1 MRRFFQ
7 SAGPGSDGSIVLDG
21 AEAHHAVQVIRLR
34 VGERAVV
41 LDGRGGEHVCL
52 VSSVAR
58 REVRLQIERTIQHQP
73 PACRVRLVQAVTK
86 GKSFEVILQRAVE
99 LGAAEILPLLTER
112 VVARPAGSEFLDKQA
127 KWQQV
132 TVEAIKQCGA
142 TWLPQVLL
150 PASMADAQRQD
161 DSTELVIVAALS
173 AETAHLRAV
182 FESFIAQH
190 GRIPGTISVWIGP
203 EGDFTPEEL
212 KLLLQAGA
220 KPVSLGPNVLRSE
233 TAALCALS
241 ALGQEITFPR

>member
-7 SAGPGSDGSIVLDG
+7 SAGPGSDGGIVLDG

-41 LDGRGGEHVCL
+41 LDGRGGEHVCSV
-52 VSSVAR
+52 VSVTR
-58 REVRLQIERTIQHQP
+58 REVWLQVEQTIQHHP

-86 GKSFEVILQRAVE
+86 GKSFEVILQKAVE
-99 LGAAEILPLLTER
+99 LGAAEILPLLSER
-112 VVARPAGSEFLDKQA
+112 VVARPAGNEFLDKQA

-142 TWLPQVLL
+142 TWLPQVLV
-150 PASMADAQRQD
+150 PASVSDAQRQD
-161 DSTELVIVAALS
+161 DSTELVIVAALN
-173 AETAHLRAV
+173 AETVHLRTV
-182 FESFIAQH
+182 FESFIDQH
-190 GRIPGTISVWIGP
+190 GQIPETISVWIGP

-212 KLLLQAGA
+212 QSLLQAGA
-220 KPVSLGPNVLRSE
+220 KPVTLGPNVLRSE

-241 ALGQEITFPR
+241 VLAHEITFPR

>member
-41 LDGRGGEHVCL
+41 LDGRGGEYVCL

-58 REVRLQIERTIQHQP
+58 REVRLQIERTIQHQA

-86 GKSFEVILQRAVE
+86 GKSFEVILQKAVE

-132 TVEAIKQCGA
+132 AVEAIKQCGA
-142 TWLPQVLL
+142 TWLPRVLV
-150 PASMADAQRQD
+150 PASVADAQRQD
-161 DSTELVIVAALS
+161 DSTEMVIVAALS
-173 AETAHLRAV
+173 AETAHLRTV
-182 FESFIAQH
+182 FESFIAQ
-190 GRIPGTISVWIGP
+190 RRRMPKTISAWIGP